1 MPQPARQRRGPE
13 GGPGGALV
21 RWKKIQQPSAVKTN
35 RQLVLPPDLTF
46 QQEIQHF
53 SLLLAAKL
61 IGIEA
66 NRGPKGA
73 KLN

>member
-1 MPQPARQRRGPE
+1 M
-13 GGPGGALV
+13 GASMH
-21 RWKKIQQPSAVKTN
+21 WKKIKQPSTLKTN
-35 RQLVLPPDLTF
+35 RQIVLPLDLTF

-53 SLLLAAKL
+53 SLLLAVKL
-61 IGIEA
+61 IGIQA